1 MGETAGRI
9 RYQRLNERAPHP
21 AKEYTALELA
31 AIFGSAV
38 ILSLGAL
45 LVCALHAMGVI

>member
-9 RYQRLNERAPHP
+9 SQRLNERAPHP

-45 LVCALHAMGVI
+45 LVCALHAMGVF